1 MEVNVKEEKTSVSM
15 AERINAKR
23 KLDNKRRVIIGYA
36 MALFCALFWA
46 LWYIPGDMVWYL
58 EPFVTMQTEVAA
70 MSNGSETTSFMV
82 FAILITGINAFLVVS
97 ALCIWNL
104 VLGKFSEMG
113 RTFKEVKA
121 ADKWYFLAAVC
132 GGLAVLGSFMAMG
145 FIGGAFAAV
154 TALLYPVIG
163 SIVSR
168 TWLGQKI
175 SRRAMIGIF
184 VIVMGGITA
193 YAGGFIE
200 EISGGNFRIWGFI
213 GGAMAAIGWGFEGC
227 FAGKALDVSEPD
239 VGIHMR
245 FIFETA
251 IWWVIVIPILA
262 IMGYP
267 MYDYLLL
274 IFEPTV
280 FVVLLMLGL
289 TFGFC
294 YVAWYKSFPL
304 IGVGRGQAVG
314 SLYALLAVIFIF
326 MFTGTNP
333 GWLLLLGAILCIGGG
348 VIMASEGSEEIASL
362 RVTGEIE

>member
-1 MEVNVKEEKTSVSM
+1 MEVNIKEEATSANL

-23 KLDNKRRVIIGYA
+23 KLDNKRRVMFGYA
-36 MALFCALFWA
+36 MALFCAVFWA

-58 EPFVTMQTEVAA
+58 EPFVTLQDQVLAMHGSSTE
-70 MSNGSETTSFMV
+70 SFMV
-82 FAILITGINAFLVVS
+82 MAILITGINAILVCL
-97 ALCIWNL
+97 ALTIWNL
-104 VLGKFSEMG
+104 ALGKFSEMG

-121 ADKWYFLAAVC
+121 ADKWYLLAAAC
-132 GGLAVLGSFMAMG
+132 GGTAVLGSFMAMG

-175 SRRAMIGIF
+175 GRRAMIGIF
-184 VIVMGGITA
+184 VIVAGGITA

-200 EISGGNFRIWGFI
+200 ELAGGNFQIWGFV

-245 FIFETA
+245 FIFETS
-251 IWWVIVIPILA
+251 IWWIVVIPILA

-267 MYDYLLL
+267 MFDYLGL

-280 FVVLLMLGL
+280 LIVLIMLGL

-294 YVAWYKSFPL
+294 YVVWYKSFPL

-326 MFTGTNP
+326 MFTGSNP
-333 GWLLLLGAILCIGGG
+333 GWLLIIGAVLCIVGG
-348 VIMASEGSEEIASL
+348 VIMASEGTEEIASL